1 MGLWGRRR
9 GRGRFHSGILVWGAL
24 TGDWALWRREVK
36 RCPRRI
42 APLGVVR
49 RGARGGW
56 ARRGVSALS
65 AGPSSNYRIMGDVTV
80 EGCLRCAKAP
90 STCYDRAGSRVS
102 RRRIAPAR
110 VSAPARNRTR
120 TRPSRSSCAF
130 LRSALHAKSMPS
142 TLQRIS

>member
-49 RGARGGW
+49 RVAPGA
-56 ARRGVSALS
+56 AV
-65 AGPSSNYRIMGDVTV
+65 
-80 EGCLRCAKAP
+80 
-90 STCYDRAGSRVS
+90 RAGAPGCVRPV
-102 RRRIAPAR
+102 RR
-110 VSAPARNRTR
+110 SE
-120 TRPSRSSCAF
+120 
-130 LRSALHAKSMPS
+130 
-142 TLQRIS
+142 LQLSYNG